1 MIVGTLPQWP
11 GAGFQVARHDLI
23 PSERHRTYQCSQMMV
38 LEDEGQHGKQGT
50 ATAEPDLREQ
60 VALCRSID

>member
-1 MIVGTLPQWP
+1 MIVGILPQWP

-23 PSERHRTYQCSQMMV
+23 PSERRRTYQCSQMMV

-50 ATAEPDLREQ
+50 
-60 VALCRSID
+60 SYGHG